1 MYSVKKTKTNI
12 SNYDKSSGTNQLTC
26 RLDIVGDNCRVIK
39 NTISIEFPLTCVGFQ
54 VFRGDHDYKSDG
66 PFIAEHLVGPATD
79 GAHAFD
85 RSYAIVGY

>member
-1 MYSVKKTKTNI
+1 MCSLVT
-12 SNYDKSSGTNQLTC
+12 
-26 RLDIVGDNCRVIK
+26 VGDNCRVIK
-39 NTISIEFPLTCVGFQ
+39 DKISMEFTPTCVGFQ
-54 VFRGDHDYKSDG
+54 VFGGDHDYKSDG

>member
-1 MYSVKKTKTNI
+1 MINLQGKVS
-12 SNYDKSSGTNQLTC
+12 KSDDVQT
-26 RLDIVGDNCRVIK
+26 GDNCRVIK
-39 NTISIEFPLTCVGFQ
+39 NTISIAFELTCIGFQ

-66 PFIAEHLVGPATD
+66 PFIAEHLVGPAAD